1 MKKDNKKSGKI
12 KMMMLAGL
20 IVGSLIIAGG
30 TVADLTDIKDQSSM
44 DHFHKFI
51 EDRDLENIGWQS
63 EIGNGE
69 PAGTVGKPR
78 TLCYQV
84 YKCPCQLYIPRDFEG
99 DI

>member
-1 MKKDNKKSGKI
+1 MKKDNKKNGKM
-12 KMMMLAGL
+12 KMMMLAGF
-20 IVGSLIIAGG
+20 IVGGLIIAGG
-30 TVADLTDIKDQSSM
+30 TVTGLTDIKEQGGM
-44 DHFHKFI
+44 DHFDKFI

-84 YKCPCQLYIPRDFEG
+84 YKCPGPIYVPRDFEV